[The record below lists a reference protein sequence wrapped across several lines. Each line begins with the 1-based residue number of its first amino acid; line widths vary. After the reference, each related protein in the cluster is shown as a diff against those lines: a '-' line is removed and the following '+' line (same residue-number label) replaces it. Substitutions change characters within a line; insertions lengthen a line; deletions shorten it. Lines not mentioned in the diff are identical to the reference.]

1 MPQLDYDPTWTL
13 QRAKAF
19 YFAAN
24 NFGEDGGYNDAWVD
38 FMLGPIP
45 FPFPNTQGRVRALA
59 VHDLHHIVTGY
70 QTDLRGE
77 LEISAWELG
86 AGCKDFYAAW
96 FLNLA
101 GLAGGLFLAPIRVFR
116 AFVRGVNSHS
126 LYGEEVSA
134 LLAKT
139 VGETKAELRT
149 DAPPA
154 SPRAVDVARF
164 AGFGAAGLV
173 CMTAFMG
180 MGVVLAPIGLAVSF
194 WRRKKTRAES
204 ESSRVAAQS
213 QPSRAL

>member
-1 MPQLDYDPTWTL
+1 
-13 QRAKAF
+13 
-19 YFAAN
+19 
-24 NFGEDGGYNDAWVD
+24 
-38 FMLGPIP
+38 
-45 FPFPNTQGRVRALA
+45 
-59 VHDLHHIVTGY
+59 LHHIVTGY

-126 LYGEEVSA
+126 LYGEDVQS

-139 VGETKAELRT
+139 VGETKSELKT
-149 DAPPA
+149 DAPPVPA
-154 SPRAVDVARF
+154 RVADVARF
-164 AGFGAAGLV
+164 AGLAAAGMA
-173 CMTAFMG
+173 CMASFMSL
-180 MGVVLAPIGLAVSF
+180 GVVLAPIGLAVSF
-194 WRRKKTRAES
+194 WRRKKAPPP
-204 ESSRVAAQS
+204 AIAQA